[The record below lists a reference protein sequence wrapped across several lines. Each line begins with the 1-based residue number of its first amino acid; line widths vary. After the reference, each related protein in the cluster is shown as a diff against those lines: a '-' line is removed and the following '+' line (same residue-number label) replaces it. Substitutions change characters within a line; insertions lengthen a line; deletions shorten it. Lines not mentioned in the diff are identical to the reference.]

1 LTTGSGT
8 ARQASTSC
16 VELGAVLQY
25 NTAIQEIQWPEFQQD
40 KEIVPAIKEC
50 LEQRKS

>member
-1 LTTGSGT
+1 LNLVQSC
-8 ARQASTSC
+8 ST
-16 VELGAVLQY
+16 
-25 NTAIQEIQWPEFQQD
+25 IQEIQWPEFQQD